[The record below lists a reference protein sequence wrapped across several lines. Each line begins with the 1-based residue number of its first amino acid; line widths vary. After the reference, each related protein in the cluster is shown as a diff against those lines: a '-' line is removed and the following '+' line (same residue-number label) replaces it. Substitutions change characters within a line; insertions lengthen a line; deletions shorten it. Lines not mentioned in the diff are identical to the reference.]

1 MKKEKQKK
9 RTQKEVGKAVNKVQS
24 QMTIKRYLHT
34 QFIKIGVI
42 VGVILGIL
50 GIFAIYEGLRLTNLT
65 ADTFGMSIGVQK
77 TLTVVI
83 IGGIVL
89 VSILFIDKI
98 LNRIAIKT
106 IDRISTPV
114 GTMDE
119 AMNRLAVGNL
129 NEQIEYGVSDEFENM
144 MTNTNFAMVELK
156 KYIDNISDTLHQIQ
170 EKNINIS
177 IEEEY
182 VGDFAQIRTALLN
195 IIDSLNQML
204 GEMRMSFTQV
214 RDGAGSLA
222 ETAQSMADGAEQQSV
237 HIRSLVD
244 HIEKISLSVHKNTL
258 AAEDVVK
265 LSAESM
271 EKMEEG
277 EKKMGELSAAMD
289 LIRAESNEIASIIE
303 VITGI
308 AAQTNLLALNASIE
322 AARAGEHGKGF
333 AVVASEI
340 GALAGSSAEASQ
352 NITELI
358 HKSIAAVNNGVSI
371 TDETVEMLGG
381 ISEISSEISKN
392 ICEITDA
399 SKNQDSYL
407 KNMLDGAN
415 EIAAVIDQ
423 NTASAEESSALSEEL
438 LGNADSVM
446 GMIDQYKIREN

>member
-1 MKKEKQKK
+1 
-9 RTQKEVGKAVNKVQS
+9 
-24 QMTIKRYLHT
+24 
-34 QFIKIGVI
+34 
-42 VGVILGIL
+42 
-50 GIFAIYEGLRLTNLT
+50 
-65 ADTFGMSIGVQK
+65 
-77 TLTVVI
+77 
-83 IGGIVL
+83 
-89 VSILFIDKI
+89 
-98 LNRIAIKT
+98 
-106 IDRISTPV
+106 
-114 GTMDE
+114 
-119 AMNRLAVGNL
+119 
-129 NEQIEYGVSDEFENM
+129 
-144 MTNTNFAMVELK
+144 
-156 KYIDNISDTLHQIQ
+156 
-170 EKNINIS
+170 
-177 IEEEY
+177 
-182 VGDFAQIRTALLN
+182 
-195 IIDSLNQML
+195 
-204 GEMRMSFTQV
+204 
-214 RDGAGSLA
+214 
-222 ETAQSMADGAEQQSV
+222 
-237 HIRSLVD
+237 
-244 HIEKISLSVHKNTL
+244 
-258 AAEDVVK
+258 
-265 LSAESM
+265 M

-333 AVVASEI
+333 AVVTSEI
-340 GALAGSSAEASQ
+340 GALAGPSAEASQ

>member
-1 MKKEKQKK
+1 MKKEKKRK
-9 RTQKEVGKAVNKVQS
+9 RTKEMINEVGR
-24 QMTIKRYLHT
+24 QMTIKKYLHT
-34 QFIKIGVI
+34 QFIKIGII
-42 VGVILGIL
+42 VGCILGVL
-50 GIFAIYEGLRLTNLT
+50 GVFAIYEGLQLT
-65 ADTFGMSIGVQK
+65 ALKADTYGTSPGTQRVLTIVLIGG
-77 TLTVVI
+77 VVI
-83 IGGIVL
+83 I
-89 VSILFIDKI
+89 SILVIDKI
-98 LNRIAIKT
+98 LNRIALKT
-106 IDRISTPV
+106 IDRISNPV
-114 GTMDE
+114 GIMDE
-119 AMNRLAVGNL
+119 AMGRLAVGNL
-129 NEQIEYGVSDEFENM
+129 NAQIEYGVSDEFANM
-144 MTNTNFAMVELK
+144 MTNTSFAMVELK
-156 KYIDNISDTLHQIQ
+156 KYIDNISATLQQI
-170 EKNINIS
+170 EDKNVDIS

-182 VGDFAQIRTALLN
+182 VGDFAEIRTALLS
-195 IIDSLNQML
+195 IIDSLNEML
-204 GEMRMSFTQV
+204 GEMRVSFTQV

-237 HIRSLVD
+237 HIRKLVD
-244 HIEKISLSVHKNTL
+244 HIEKISSSVHKNTV

-265 LSAESM
+265 LSRDSM

-277 EKKMGELSAAMD
+277 EQKMGELASAMD
-289 LIRAESNEIASIIE
+289 LIRTESNEIASIIE

-358 HKSIAAVNNGVSI
+358 QKSIAAVNNGVSI

-381 ISEISSEISKN
+381 ISEISAEISKN
-392 ICEITDA
+392 ITEITET
-399 SKNQDSYL
+399 SKSQDSYL

-423 NTASAEESSALSEEL
+423 NTAAAEESSALSEEL

-446 GMIDQYKIREN
+446 GMIEQYKIRQN